1 MIVRLLFIF
10 MFLSLIIAILILS
23 QVQLIDILNTF
34 VYSNG

>member
-10 MFLSLIIAILILS
+10 MFLSLIIAILIPC
-23 QVQLIDILNTF
+23 QIQLIDILNTF